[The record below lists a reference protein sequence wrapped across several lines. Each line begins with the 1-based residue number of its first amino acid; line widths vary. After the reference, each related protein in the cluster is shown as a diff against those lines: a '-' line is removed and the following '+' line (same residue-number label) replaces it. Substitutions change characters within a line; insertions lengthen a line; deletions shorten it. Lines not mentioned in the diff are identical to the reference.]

1 MNGNDNAISVLL
13 SLHREYECWCD
24 VSKFCGAP
32 ELRSVRD
39 LAEGRKKHLRI
50 MMVSQAKAI
59 CLSAKEYKKTGGLK
73 EWAMRGDICD
83 AFKTLGLWLKEK
95 GGEGGDDGK

>member
-1 MNGNDNAISVLL
+1 MNSSNVSAISTLL

-24 VSKFCGAP
+24 VSKFCSAP
-32 ELRSVRD
+32 ELKPVRV

-83 AFKTLGLWLKEK
+83 AFRTLGLWIKEK
-95 GGEGGDDGK
+95 QDDNGQRA